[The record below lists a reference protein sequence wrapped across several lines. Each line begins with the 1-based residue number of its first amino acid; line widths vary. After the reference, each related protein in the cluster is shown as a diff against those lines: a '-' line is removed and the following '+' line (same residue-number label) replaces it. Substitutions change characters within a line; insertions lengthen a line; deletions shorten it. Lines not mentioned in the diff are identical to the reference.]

1 MRPLLYHIIACCAVL
16 FFTACDKEYDI
27 PGGNATGDGNSII
40 LDLSSGSLPISRAV
54 NTEATGAEVRV
65 SHIDVLIFDENG
77 SKKHHERIGGS
88 DTGNGTIVLS
98 AKRSDFEVNAGY
110 EVYLIANSTADVSV
124 FAADDFDM
132 TKLRQLEQTDRDI
145 HMTGCP
151 EAENVPQAFLMDGMA
166 HLDGSTAT
174 EVILNDGNMSNDTK
188 LKATLRRAAAKL
200 VIKINKGQFV
210 EFDNSISGAGYY
222 LRNSP
227 YSTSVLTGVNAEAA
241 LRTTVMTSN
250 DYFKWTQDTEDGP
263 YTLITVTAYAYAHSW
278 DNASSLEKETRLIV
292 NIPMSTI
299 LHNEQG
305 DYVDESGAVVDDP
318 VKVPHENNYYQI
330 PVCEGTALERN
341 TCYEVSLAL
350 NVPGGTDPSEPVEL
364 GPIDYSVREW
374 DEQTI
379 DIGGETDRPEYLTL
393 NEEEFEMHNI
403 DKDYTTL
410 QFSSSSEV
418 KAEITKVYYIN
429 KFGQEQTLEKRYPD
443 NPDSDVWGVKTT
455 TSSGWWPWEEET
467 TTWSNLCKIRITP
480 DKGISG
486 SIDVFSDVPEN
497 NAVRYIE
504 FTVTNETGQSR
515 SVTVA
520 QYPLTYITNVE
531 GHYSYRDDFKSEASD
546 GTSGVTTWL
555 LLAGKSINKGTEY
568 ASAQVPYDDRDAWR
582 CACSWENN
590 SWSYTKNGS
599 NDQFFGSKVAQ
610 DFNTTSGLSSIRY
623 ANWTER
629 REGRWIYS
637 YTYNT
642 TTAFIGLNNH
652 RMYHVQ
658 ITASSG
664 EYTLGRPRL
673 DENGYTDDGPDNA
686 ELVSPSFMLA
696 SQLGAVLA
704 IDAREGAAQHCKHYV
719 EVTRDGTVYDDW
731 RLPTEAEI
739 NIIYKFQNDSEV
751 MDEVLS
757 GNRYWSASGLVPKP
771 GVWNPRDQAIRCIR
785 DAYDDK
791 TTDN

>member
-1 MRPLLYHIIACCAVL
+1 MRPLLYHIITCCAVL
-16 FFTACDKEYDI
+16 FFTACDKEYEI

-65 SHIDVLIFDENG
+65 NHIDVLIFDENG

-110 EVYLIANSTADVSV
+110 EVYLIANSTADASV

-132 TKLRQLEQTDRDI
+132 TKLRQLEQTDHDI

-151 EAENVPQAFLMDGMA
+151 EAENVPQAFLMDGIA

-222 LRNSP
+222 LRNLS

-241 LRTTVMTSN
+241 LHTTDLTRN
-250 DYFKWTQDTEDGP
+250 NYFNWTQETEDGP

-292 NIPMSTI
+292 NIPMYTI

-305 DYVDESGAVVDDP
+305 EYVDESGAVVDDP
-318 VKVPHENNYYQI
+318 VKVPHENSYYQI

-341 TCYEVSLAL
+341 TCYEVSLTL

-379 DIGGETDRPEYLTL
+379 DIGGETDHPEYLTL

-403 DKDYTTL
+403 DEDYTTL

-429 KFGQEQTLEKRYPD
+429 KFGQEQALTAIPNTD
-443 NPDSDVWGVKTT
+443 NEWGVRGGSTYN
-455 TSSGWWPWEEET
+455 P
-467 TTWSNLCKIRITP
+467 TWTNRCTIRITP
-480 DKGISG
+480 DEGISG

-531 GHYSYRDDFKSEASD
+531 GHYSYRDDFVSTASD

-568 ASAQVPYDDRDAWR
+568 ASEQVPYNDRNAWR
-582 CACSWENN
+582 CGCSWENN
-590 SWSYTKNGS
+590 SWSYTKDGS
-599 NDQFFGSKVAQ
+599 NYQFFGSKVAQ
-610 DFNTTSGLSSIRY
+610 NFNTTSGLSSIGY
-623 ANWTER
+623 ANWTEW
-629 REGRWIYS
+629 RWSWY
-637 YTYNT
+637 YYNT
-642 TTAFIGLNNH
+642 TATYIDLNNH

-673 DENGYTDDGPDNA
+673 DENGYTDDGSDNA

-696 SQLGAVLA
+696 SQLGAVQA
-704 IDAREGAAQHCKHYV
+704 IDAREGAAQHCERYV

-771 GVWNPRDQAIRCIR
+771 GVSNPSDRAIRCIR

>member
-110 EVYLIANSTADVSV
+110 EVYLIANSTADASV

-210 EFDNSISGAGYY
+210 EFDNSIYGAGYY
-222 LRNSP
+222 LRNLP

-250 DYFKWTQDTEDGP
+250 GYFKWTQDTEDGP

-350 NVPGGTDPSEPVEL
+350 KVPGGTDPSEPVEL
-364 GPIDYSVREW
+364 GPINYSVREW

-520 QYPLTYITNVE
+520 QYPLEYITNIQ
-531 GHYSYRDDFKSEASD
+531 GWYSYRSDF
-546 GTSGVTTWL
+546 GGTTWENYRNPSEKRVS
-555 LLAGKSINKGTEY
+555 ARNYNAYSDTWEY
-568 ASAQVPYDDRDAWR
+568 SATRYGQ
-582 CACSWENN
+582 
-590 SWSYTKNGS
+590 SY
-599 NDQFFGSKVAQ
+599 FFTSKVA
-610 DFNTTSGLSSIRY
+610 TEVTSGTNKGKSTIAYYYYRRDYSTTLNTEDI
-623 ANWTER
+623 WT
-629 REGRWIYS
+629 
-637 YTYNT
+637 NT
-642 TTAFIGLNNH
+642 GNA

-664 EYTLGRPRL
+664 EYTLGKPRIT
-673 DENGYTDDGPDNA
+673 NGRTDPGADNA
-686 ELVSPSFMLA
+686 ELVSPSFMIA
-696 SQLGAVLA
+696 SQLGAVFDVNS
-704 IDAREGAAQHCKHYV
+704 IEMAASHCEQYV
-719 EVTRDGTVYDDW
+719 ETYKDETGRAVHLDDW
-731 RLPTEAEI
+731 RLPTKAELE
-739 NIIYKFQNDSEV
+739 IIIKFQYVENAV
-751 MDEVLS
+751 MDEVLAGKS
-757 GNRYWSASGLVPKP
+757 YYSASGV
-771 GVWNPRDQAIRCIR
+771 VSNPNGSSNNSGRTAIRCIR

>member
-27 PGGNATGDGNSII
+27 LDSNATGDGNSII
-40 LDLSSGSLPISRAV
+40 LDLSSGSLPVSRAV
-54 NTEATGAEVRV
+54 NTEATGAEIRV
-65 SHIDVLIFDENG
+65 NHIDVLIFDENG

-151 EAENVPQAFLMDGMA
+151 EAENVPQAFLMDGIA

-222 LRNSP
+222 LRNLP

-241 LRTTVMTSN
+241 LHTTALTRN
-250 DYFKWTQDTEDGP
+250 NYFNWTQETEDGP

-292 NIPMSTI
+292 NIPMYTI
-299 LHNEQG
+299 LHNEQD
-305 DYVDESGAVVDDP
+305 DYVDESGTVVEDP
-318 VKVPHENNYYQI
+318 VKVHHENSYYQI

-364 GPIDYSVREW
+364 GPINYSVREW

-403 DKDYTTL
+403 DEDYTTL

-418 KAEITKVYYIN
+418 KSEITKVYYIN
-429 KFGQEQTLEKRYPD
+429 KFGQEQALTAIPNTD
-443 NPDSDVWGVKTT
+443 NEWGVRGGSTYN
-455 TSSGWWPWEEET
+455 P
-467 TTWSNLCKIRITP
+467 TWTNRCTIRITP
-480 DKGISG
+480 DEGISG

-531 GHYSYRDDFKSEASD
+531 GHYSYRDDFGWHIRSYN
-546 GTSGVTTWL
+546 
-555 LLAGKSINKGTEY
+555 LAVARRKEY
-568 ASAQVPYDDRDAWR
+568 Q
-582 CACSWENN
+582 
-590 SWSYTKNGS
+590 
-599 NDQFFGSKVAQ
+599 
-610 DFNTTSGLSSIRY
+610 
-623 ANWTER
+623 
-629 REGRWIYS
+629 
-637 YTYNT
+637 
-642 TTAFIGLNNH
+642 
-652 RMYHVQ
+652 
-658 ITASSG
+658 
-664 EYTLGRPRL
+664 
-673 DENGYTDDGPDNA
+673 
-686 ELVSPSFMLA
+686 
-696 SQLGAVLA
+696 
-704 IDAREGAAQHCKHYV
+704 
-719 EVTRDGTVYDDW
+719 
-731 RLPTEAEI
+731 
-739 NIIYKFQNDSEV
+739 
-751 MDEVLS
+751 
-757 GNRYWSASGLVPKP
+757 
-771 GVWNPRDQAIRCIR
+771 
-785 DAYDDK
+785 
-791 TTDN
+791 

>member
-65 SHIDVLIFDENG
+65 NHIDVLIFDENG

-188 LKATLRRAAAKL
+188 LKATLQRAAAKL

-210 EFDNSISGAGYY
+210 EFDNIISGAGYY
-222 LRNSP
+222 LRNLP

-292 NIPMSTI
+292 NIPMYTI

-305 DYVDESGAVVDDP
+305 DYVDESGTVVNDP
-318 VKVPHENNYYQI
+318 VKVPHENSYYQI

-341 TCYEVSLAL
+341 TCYEVSLTL

-364 GPIDYSVREW
+364 GQIDYSVREW

-403 DKDYTTL
+403 DEDYTTL

-429 KFGQEQTLEKRYPD
+429 KFGQEQTLEKIDPD
-443 NPDSDVWGVKTT
+443 NPDSDEWGVKTT
-455 TSSGWWPWEEET
+455 TSSGWPWEEET
-467 TTWSNLCKIRITP
+467 TTWTNRCTIRITP
-480 DKGISG
+480 DEGISG

-520 QYPLTYITNVE
+520 QYPLEYITNIQ
-531 GHYSYRDDFKSEASD
+531 GWYSYRSDF
-546 GTSGVTTWL
+546 GGTTWENYHNPSQKRVT
-555 LLAGKSINKGTEY
+555 AYSYNRNNDTWQYTATGYGQYMQSGWEY
-568 ASAQVPYDDRDAWR
+568 VDL
-582 CACSWENN
+582 
-590 SWSYTKNGS
+590 
-599 NDQFFGSKVAQ
+599 FFTSKVA
-610 DFNTTSGLSSIRY
+610 TEVTSGTNKGKSTIAYYYYRRDYSTTLNTENI
-623 ANWTER
+623 WT
-629 REGRWIYS
+629 
-637 YTYNT
+637 NT
-642 TTAFIGLNNH
+642 GNA

-664 EYTLGRPRL
+664 GYTLGKPRIT
-673 DENGYTDDGPDNA
+673 NGRTDPGADNA
-686 ELVSPSFMLA
+686 ELVSPSFMIA
-696 SQLGAVLA
+696 SQLGAVFDVNS
-704 IDAREGAAQHCKHYV
+704 IEMAASHCEQYV
-719 EVTRDGTVYDDW
+719 ETYKDETGRAVHLDDW
-731 RLPTEAEI
+731 RLPTKAELE
-739 NIIYKFQNDSEV
+739 IIIKFQYVENAA
-751 MDEVLS
+751 MDEVLAGKS
-757 GNRYWSASGLVPKP
+757 YYSASGV
-771 GVWNPRDQAIRCIR
+771 VSNPNGSSNSSGTAIRCIR

>member
-54 NTEATGAEVRV
+54 NTEATGAEIRV
-65 SHIDVLIFDENG
+65 NHIDVLIFDENG
-77 SKKHHERIGGS
+77 SKKHHERIDGS

-132 TKLRQLEQTDRDI
+132 TKLRQLEQTDHDI

-151 EAENVPQAFLMDGMA
+151 EAENVPQAFLMDGIA

-222 LRNSP
+222 LRNLP

-241 LRTTVMTSN
+241 LHTTDLTRN
-250 DYFKWTQDTEDGP
+250 NYFNWTQETEDGP

-318 VKVPHENNYYQI
+318 VKVPHENSYYQI

-341 TCYEVSLAL
+341 ICYEVSLTL

-379 DIGGETDRPEYLTL
+379 DIGGETDHPAYLYV

-403 DKDYTTL
+403 DEDYTTL

-418 KAEITKVYYIN
+418 KSEITKVYYIN
-429 KFGQEQTLEKRYPD
+429 KFGQEQALTAIPNTD
-443 NPDSDVWGVKTT
+443 NEWGVRGGSTYN
-455 TSSGWWPWEEET
+455 P
-467 TTWSNLCKIRITP
+467 TWTNRCTIRITP
-480 DKGISG
+480 DEGISG

-497 NAVRYIE
+497 KTIRYIK
-504 FTVTNETGQSR
+504 FRITNKDGQER
-515 SVTVA
+515 EVTVA
-520 QYPLTYITNVE
+520 QYPLEYITNKQSW
-531 GHYSYRDDFKSEASD
+531 YSYRDDFKTDDTEPTTYEYSGDRIYGISLATRNISNWNGEYEYEVVTLWNRFSASNSFF
-546 GTSGVTTWL
+546 TSKYAVEDPST
-555 LLAGKSINKGTEY
+555 GKSQFFYYYYDRNNRLRNQSLTEY
-568 ASAQVPYDDRDAWR
+568 NAR
-582 CACSWENN
+582 
-590 SWSYTKNGS
+590 
-599 NDQFFGSKVAQ
+599 
-610 DFNTTSGLSSIRY
+610 L
-623 ANWTER
+623 
-629 REGRWIYS
+629 
-637 YTYNT
+637 
-642 TTAFIGLNNH
+642 
-652 RMYHVQ
+652 YHIVL
-658 ITASSG
+658 TASSG
-664 EYTLGRPRL
+664 QYTIGRPRQIY
-673 DENGYTDDGPDNA
+673 DEISRLYVTDPGKDNA
-686 ELVSPSFMLA
+686 ELVSPSFMISSSL
-696 SQLGAVLA
+696 SGFLIGGGNLTLDGSDNSLR
-704 IDAREGAAQHCKHYV
+704 IAREHCANYV
-719 EVTRDGTVYDDW
+719 EVAKDGTVYDDW
-731 RLPTEAEI
+731 RLPTRAELD
-739 NIIYKFQNDSEV
+739 IILNYQGTE
-751 MDEVLS
+751 DEDADAIDYLLN
-757 GNRYWSASGLVPKP
+757 GNYYYHAGGRTYNPN
-771 GVWNPRDQAIRCIR
+771 WNVEGAEPRCVR
-785 DAYDDK
+785 DVYNEK
-791 TTDN
+791 

>member
-455 TSSGWWPWEEET
+455 TSSGWPWEEET

-629 REGRWIYS
+629 RSWWRPYT

-642 TTAFIGLNNH
+642 TTTSISGLNNH

-757 GNRYWSASGLVPKP
+757 GNRYWSASDLVLKP
-771 GVWNPRDQAIRCIR
+771 GVSDSSDRAIRCIR

>member
-27 PGGNATGDGNSII
+27 PGSNATGDGNSII

-54 NTEATGAEVRV
+54 NTEATGAEIRV
-65 SHIDVLIFDENG
+65 NHIDVLIFDENG

-151 EAENVPQAFLMDGMA
+151 EAENVPQAFLMDGIA

-200 VIKINKGQFV
+200 VIRINKGRFV

-222 LRNSP
+222 LRNLS

-241 LRTTVMTSN
+241 LHTTDLTRN
-250 DYFKWTQDTEDGP
+250 NYFNWTQETEDGP

-318 VKVPHENNYYQI
+318 VKVPHENSYYQI

-341 TCYEVSLAL
+341 TCYEVSLTL

-364 GPIDYSVREW
+364 GPIGYSVREW

-379 DIGGETDRPEYLTL
+379 DIGGETDRPAYLYV

-403 DKDYTTL
+403 DDDRTTL

-418 KAEITKVYYIN
+418 TAEIIEVYYID
-429 KFGQEQTLEKRYPD
+429 KFGQNQTLEKRYPD
-443 NPDSDVWGVKTT
+443 NPDSDEWGVKTT
-455 TSSGWWPWEEET
+455 TSEWPWGQR
-467 TTWSNLCKIRITP
+467 TTWSNLCDIRISP
-480 DKGISG
+480 DEGITG

-497 NAVRYIE
+497 KTIRYIK
-504 FTVTNETGQSR
+504 FRITNKDGQER
-515 SVTVA
+515 EVTVA
-520 QYPLTYITNVE
+520 QYPLEYITNKQSW
-531 GHYSYRDDFKSEASD
+531 YSYRDDFKTDDTEPTTYEYSGDRIYGISLATRNISNWNGEYEYEVVTNRFSASNSFF
-546 GTSGVTTWL
+546 TSKYAVEDPST
-555 LLAGKSINKGTEY
+555 GKSQFFYYYYDRNNRLLNQSLTEY
-568 ASAQVPYDDRDAWR
+568 NAR
-582 CACSWENN
+582 
-590 SWSYTKNGS
+590 
-599 NDQFFGSKVAQ
+599 
-610 DFNTTSGLSSIRY
+610 L
-623 ANWTER
+623 
-629 REGRWIYS
+629 
-637 YTYNT
+637 
-642 TTAFIGLNNH
+642 
-652 RMYHVQ
+652 YHIVL
-658 ITASSG
+658 TASSG
-664 EYTLGRPRL
+664 QYTIGRPRQIY
-673 DENGYTDDGPDNA
+673 DEISRLYVTDPGKDNA
-686 ELVSPSFMLA
+686 ELVSPSFMISSSL
-696 SQLGAVLA
+696 SGFLVGGGNLTLDGSDNSLR
-704 IDAREGAAQHCKHYV
+704 IAREHCANYV
-719 EVTRDGTVYDDW
+719 EVAKDGTVYDDW
-731 RLPTEAEI
+731 RLPTRAELD
-739 NIIYKFQNDSEV
+739 IILNYQGTE
-751 MDEVLS
+751 DEDADAIDYLLN
-757 GNRYWSASGLVPKP
+757 GNYYYHAGGRTYNPN
-771 GVWNPRDQAIRCIR
+771 WNVEGAEPRCVR
-785 DAYDDK
+785 DVYNEK
-791 TTDN
+791 

>member
-27 PGGNATGDGNSII
+27 LDSNATGDGNSII
-40 LDLSSGSLPISRAV
+40 LDLSSGSLPVSRAV

-65 SHIDVLIFDENG
+65 NHIDVLIFDENG
-77 SKKHHERIGGS
+77 RKKHHERIDGS

-151 EAENVPQAFLMDGMA
+151 EAENVPQAFLMDGIA

-222 LRNSP
+222 LRNLS

-241 LRTTVMTSN
+241 LHTTDLTRN
-250 DYFKWTQDTEDGP
+250 NYFNWTQETEDGP

-292 NIPMSTI
+292 NIPMYTI

-305 DYVDESGAVVDDP
+305 EYVDESGAVVDDP
-318 VKVPHENNYYQI
+318 VKVPHENSYYQI

-341 TCYEVSLAL
+341 TCYEVSLTL

-364 GPIDYSVREW
+364 GPIGYSVREW

-379 DIGGETDRPEYLTL
+379 DIGGETDRPAYLYV

-403 DKDYTTL
+403 DDDRTTL

-418 KAEITKVYYIN
+418 TAEIIEVYYID
-429 KFGQEQTLEKRYPD
+429 KFGQNQTLEKRYPD

-467 TTWSNLCKIRITP
+467 TTWSNLCEIRITP
-480 DKGISG
+480 DEGISG

-497 NAVRYIE
+497 KTIRYIK
-504 FTVTNETGQSR
+504 FRITNKDGQER
-515 SVTVA
+515 EVTVA
-520 QYPLTYITNVE
+520 QYPLEYITNKQSW
-531 GHYSYRDDFKSEASD
+531 YSYRDDFKTDDTEPTTYEYSGDRIYGISLATRNISNWNGEYEYEVVTNRFSASNSFF
-546 GTSGVTTWL
+546 TSKYAVEDPST
-555 LLAGKSINKGTEY
+555 GKSQFFYYYYDRNNRLLNQSLTEY
-568 ASAQVPYDDRDAWR
+568 NAR
-582 CACSWENN
+582 
-590 SWSYTKNGS
+590 
-599 NDQFFGSKVAQ
+599 
-610 DFNTTSGLSSIRY
+610 L
-623 ANWTER
+623 
-629 REGRWIYS
+629 
-637 YTYNT
+637 
-642 TTAFIGLNNH
+642 
-652 RMYHVQ
+652 YHIVL
-658 ITASSG
+658 TASSG
-664 EYTLGRPRL
+664 QYTIGRPRQIY
-673 DENGYTDDGPDNA
+673 DEISRLYVTDPGKDNA
-686 ELVSPSFMLA
+686 ELVSPSFMISSSL
-696 SQLGAVLA
+696 SGFLIGGGNLTLDGSDNSLR
-704 IDAREGAAQHCKHYV
+704 IAREHCANYV
-719 EVTRDGTVYDDW
+719 EVAKDGTVYDDW
-731 RLPTEAEI
+731 RLPTRAELD
-739 NIIYKFQNDSEV
+739 IILNYQGTE
-751 MDEVLS
+751 DEDADAIDYLLN
-757 GNRYWSASGLVPKP
+757 GNYYYHAGGRTYNPN
-771 GVWNPRDQAIRCIR
+771 WNVEGAEPRCVR
-785 DAYDDK
+785 DVYNEK
-791 TTDN
+791 

>member
-27 PGGNATGDGNSII
+27 PGSNATGDGNSII

-77 SKKHHERIGGS
+77 RKKHHERIDGS

-151 EAENVPQAFLMDGMA
+151 EAENVPQAFLMDGIA

-200 VIKINKGQFV
+200 VIRINKGRFV

-222 LRNSP
+222 LRNLS

-241 LRTTVMTSN
+241 LHTTDLTRN
-250 DYFKWTQDTEDGP
+250 NYFNWTQETEDGP

-292 NIPMSTI
+292 NIPMYTI

-305 DYVDESGAVVDDP
+305 EYVNESGAVVDDP
-318 VKVPHENNYYQI
+318 VKVPHENSYYQI

-341 TCYEVSLAL
+341 ICYEVALTL

-379 DIGGETDRPEYLTL
+379 DIGGETDHPAYLYV

-403 DKDYTTL
+403 DDDRTTL

-418 KAEITKVYYIN
+418 TAEIIEVYYID
-429 KFGQEQTLEKRYPD
+429 KFGQNQTLEKRYPD

-455 TSSGWWPWEEET
+455 TSSGWPWEEET
-467 TTWSNLCKIRITP
+467 TTWSNLCEIRITP
-480 DKGISG
+480 DEGISG

-520 QYPLTYITNVE
+520 QYPLTYITNIE
-531 GHYSYRDDFKSEASD
+531 GHYSYRDDFVSMASD
-546 GTSGVTTWL
+546 GTFGVTTWL
-555 LLAGKSINKGTEY
+555 LLAGKSINKDTEY
-568 ASAQVPYDDRDAWR
+568 DSELVPYNNRNAWI

-599 NDQFFGSKVAQ
+599 NSQFFGSKVAQ
-610 DFNTTSGLSSIRY
+610 NFNTTSGLSSIGY
-623 ANWTER
+623 ANWTEDRTWR
-629 REGRWIYS
+629 RPWY

-642 TTAFIGLNNH
+642 TTTYIGLNNH

-673 DENGYTDDGPDNA
+673 DENGYTDDGSDNA

-696 SQLGAVLA
+696 SQLGAVQA
-704 IDAREGAAQHCKHYV
+704 IDAREGAAQHCERYV

-771 GVWNPRDQAIRCIR
+771 GVSDPNDRAIRCIR

>member
-54 NTEATGAEVRV
+54 NTEATGAEIRV
-65 SHIDVLIFDENG
+65 NHIDVLIFDENG

-110 EVYLIANSTADVSV
+110 EVYLIANSTADASV

-151 EAENVPQAFLMDGMA
+151 GAENVPQAFLMDGIA

-200 VIKINKGQFV
+200 VIRINKGRFV
-210 EFDNSISGAGYY
+210 EFDNRISGAGYY
-222 LRNSP
+222 LRNLS

-241 LRTTVMTSN
+241 LRTTGLTRN
-250 DYFKWTQDTEDGP
+250 NYFNWTQETEDGP

-292 NIPMSTI
+292 NIPMYTI

-305 DYVDESGAVVDDP
+305 EYVDKSGAVVDDP
-318 VKVPHENNYYQI
+318 VKVPHENSYYQI

-341 TCYEVSLAL
+341 TCYEVSLTL

-364 GPIDYSVREW
+364 EPIDYLVREW

-379 DIGGETDRPEYLTL
+379 DIGGETDHPAYLYV
-393 NEEEFEMHNI
+393 NEEEFEMRNI
-403 DKDYTTL
+403 DDDRTTL

-418 KAEITKVYYIN
+418 TAEIIEVYYID
-429 KFGQEQTLEKRYPD
+429 KFGQKQTFEKRYPD
-443 NPDSDVWGVKTT
+443 NPDNDEWGVKTT
-455 TSSGWWPWEEET
+455 TSSGWGPWEEET
-467 TTWSNLCKIRITP
+467 TTWSNLCEIRITP
-480 DKGISG
+480 DEGISG
-486 SIDVFSDVPEN
+486 SIDVFSEVPEN

-520 QYPLTYITNVE
+520 QYPLEYITNIQ
-531 GHYSYRDDFKSEASD
+531 GWYSYRSDF
-546 GTSGVTTWL
+546 GGTTWENYRNPSQKRVT
-555 LLAGKSINKGTEY
+555 AYSYNRNNDTWQYTATGYG
-568 ASAQVPYDDRDAWR
+568 PYMQ
-582 CACSWENN
+582 SGWE
-590 SWSYTKNGS
+590 SV
-599 NDQFFGSKVAQ
+599 DLFFTSKVATEVT
-610 DFNTTSGLSSIRY
+610 FGENRGKSTIAYYYYRY
-623 ANWTER
+623 NNSNSLRTANIWNDD
-629 REGRWIYS
+629 G
-637 YTYNT
+637 N
-642 TTAFIGLNNH
+642 A

-664 EYTLGRPRL
+664 GYTLGKPRIT
-673 DENGYTDDGPDNA
+673 NGRTDPGADNA
-686 ELVSPSFMLA
+686 ELVSPSFMIA
-696 SQLGAVLA
+696 SQLGAVFDVNS
-704 IDAREGAAQHCKHYV
+704 IEMAASHCEQYV
-719 EVTRDGTVYDDW
+719 ETYKDETGRAVHLDDW
-731 RLPTEAEI
+731 RLPTKAELE
-739 NIIYKFQNDSEV
+739 IIIKFQYVENAV
-751 MDEVLS
+751 MDEVLAGKS
-757 GNRYWSASGLVPKP
+757 YYSASGV
-771 GVWNPRDQAIRCIR
+771 VSNPNGSSNSSGTAIRCIR

>member
-65 SHIDVLIFDENG
+65 NHIDVLIFDENG

-110 EVYLIANSTADVSV
+110 EVYLIANSTADASV

-151 EAENVPQAFLMDGMA
+151 EAENVPQAFLMDGIA

-200 VIKINKGQFV
+200 VIRINKGRFV

-222 LRNSP
+222 LRNLS

-241 LRTTVMTSN
+241 LRTTALTRN
-250 DYFKWTQDTEDGP
+250 NYFNWTQETEDGP

-292 NIPMSTI
+292 NIPMYTI

-305 DYVDESGAVVDDP
+305 DYVDESGAVVDYP
-318 VKVPHENNYYQI
+318 VKVPHKNSYYQI

-341 TCYEVSLAL
+341 TCYEVSLTL
-350 NVPGGTDPSEPVEL
+350 NVPGGTDPSEPVKL

-379 DIGGETDRPEYLTL
+379 DIGGETDRPAYLYV

-403 DKDYTTL
+403 DEDYTTL

-429 KFGQEQTLEKRYPD
+429 KFGQEQALTAIPNTD
-443 NPDSDVWGVKTT
+443 NEWGVRGGSTYN
-455 TSSGWWPWEEET
+455 P
-467 TTWSNLCKIRITP
+467 TWKNRCTIRITP
-480 DKGISG
+480 DEGISG

-520 QYPLTYITNVE
+520 QYPLEYITNIQ
-531 GHYSYRDDFKSEASD
+531 GWYSYRSDF
-546 GTSGVTTWL
+546 GGTTWENYRNPSQKRVT
-555 LLAGKSINKGTEY
+555 AYSYNRNNDTWQYTATGYGQYMQSGWWEY
-568 ASAQVPYDDRDAWR
+568 VDL
-582 CACSWENN
+582 
-590 SWSYTKNGS
+590 
-599 NDQFFGSKVAQ
+599 FFTSKVATEV
-610 DFNTTSGLSSIRY
+610 TTGDNKGKSSIKY
-623 ANWTER
+623 YY
-629 REGRWIYS
+629 YS
-637 YTYNT
+637 RDNSTSLSTSDDIWKDGTGN
-642 TTAFIGLNNH
+642 A

-658 ITASSG
+658 ISASSG
-664 EYTLGRPRL
+664 AYTLGKPRI
-673 DENGYTDDGPDNA
+673 TDGRTDPGSDNA
-686 ELVSPSFMLA
+686 QLVSPSFMIA
-696 SQLGAVLA
+696 SQLGAVYTVNS
-704 IDAREGAAQHCKHYV
+704 IEMAASHCEQYV
-719 EVTRDGTVYDDW
+719 EVYKDKETSETVLLDDW
-731 RLPTEAEI
+731 RLPTRAEVE
-739 NIIYKFQNDSEV
+739 IIMKFQYKENAA
-751 MDEVLS
+751 MDEVLAGKYYYCADGGTVENTYKDNFS
-757 GNRYWSASGLVPKP
+757 NNNA
-771 GVWNPRDQAIRCIR
+771 AIRCIR

-791 TTDN
+791 KTGN

>member
-65 SHIDVLIFDENG
+65 NHIDVLIFDENG

-110 EVYLIANSTADVSV
+110 EVYLIANSTADASV

-222 LRNSP
+222 LRNLP

-241 LRTTVMTSN
+241 LRTTDMTSN

-350 NVPGGTDPSEPVEL
+350 NVPGGTDPSKPVEL
-364 GPIDYSVREW
+364 GQIDYSVREW

-403 DKDYTTL
+403 DEDYTTL

-443 NPDSDVWGVKTT
+443 NPDSDEWGVKTT
-455 TSSGWWPWEEET
+455 TSSGWPWEEET
-467 TTWSNLCKIRITP
+467 TTWSNLCEIRITP
-480 DKGISG
+480 DEGISG

-531 GHYSYRDDFKSEASD
+531 GHYSYRDDFMSEASD
-546 GTSGVTTWL
+546 GTFGVTTWL

-568 ASAQVPYDDRDAWR
+568 ASEQVPYDDRDAWR

-599 NDQFFGSKVAQ
+599 NSQFFGSKVAQ

-623 ANWTER
+623 ANWTEDRSR
-629 REGRWIYS
+629 RRPYT

-642 TTAFIGLNNH
+642 TATSIGLNNH

-696 SQLGAVLA
+696 SQLGAVQA
-704 IDAREGAAQHCKHYV
+704 IDAREGAAQHCKCYV

-771 GVWNPRDQAIRCIR
+771 GVRNPSDRAIRCIR

>member
-1 MRPLLYHIIACCAVL
+1 MRPLLYHIITCCAVL

-98 AKRSDFEVNAGY
+98 ARRSDFEVNAGY

-132 TKLRQLEQTDRDI
+132 TKLRQLEQTDSDI

-151 EAENVPQAFLMDGMA
+151 EAENVPQAFLMDGIA

-200 VIKINKGQFV
+200 VIKIKKGEFV

-222 LRNSP
+222 LRNLS

-241 LRTTVMTSN
+241 LRTTALTRN
-250 DYFKWTQDTEDGP
+250 NYFNWTQETEDGP

-292 NIPMSTI
+292 NIPMYTI

-305 DYVDESGAVVDDP
+305 EYVDHDGTVVEDP
-318 VKVPHENNYYQI
+318 VKVSHENSYYQI

-341 TCYEVSLAL
+341 TCYEVALTL

-364 GPIDYSVREW
+364 GPINYSVREW

-379 DIGGETDRPEYLTL
+379 DIGGETDHPEYLTL

-403 DKDYTTL
+403 DEDRTTL

-418 KAEITKVYYIN
+418 KAEITKIYYIN
-429 KFGQEQTLEKRYPD
+429 KFGQEQALTAIPNTD
-443 NPDSDVWGVKTT
+443 NEWGVRGG
-455 TSSGWWPWEEET
+455 SAYNP
-467 TTWSNLCKIRITP
+467 TWTNRCTIRITP
-480 DKGISG
+480 DEGISG

-531 GHYSYRDDFKSEASD
+531 GYYSYRDDFVSTASD

-555 LLAGKSINKGTEY
+555 LLAGKSINKGTAY
-568 ASAQVPYDDRDAWR
+568 ATAQVPYGERNAWR

-590 SWSYTKNGS
+590 SWSYTKEGS
-599 NDQFFGSKVAQ
+599 NSQFFGSKVAQ
-610 DFNTTSGLSSIRY
+610 NFNTTSGLSSIKY
-623 ANWTER
+623 ANWTENR
-629 REGRWIYS
+629 TWRGSWY

-642 TTAFIGLNNH
+642 TATSIDLNNH

-673 DENGYTDDGPDNA
+673 DENGYTDDGSDNA

-696 SQLGAVLA
+696 SQLGAVQA
-704 IDAREGAAQHCKHYV
+704 IDAREGAAQHCERYV

-731 RLPTEAEI
+731 RLPTEAEV

-771 GVWNPRDQAIRCIR
+771 GVSNPSDRAIRCIR

>member
-54 NTEATGAEVRV
+54 NTEATGAEIRV
-65 SHIDVLIFDENG
+65 NHIDVLIFDENG
-77 SKKHHERIGGS
+77 RKKHHERIDGS

-132 TKLRQLEQTDRDI
+132 TKLRQLEQTDHDI

-151 EAENVPQAFLMDGMA
+151 EAENVPQAFLMDGIA

-200 VIKINKGQFV
+200 VIRINKGRFV
-210 EFDNSISGAGYY
+210 EFDNRISGAGYY
-222 LRNSP
+222 LRNLS

-241 LRTTVMTSN
+241 LRTTALTRN
-250 DYFKWTQDTEDGP
+250 NYFNWTQETEDGP

-292 NIPMSTI
+292 NIPMYTI
-299 LHNEQG
+299 LHNEQD
-305 DYVDESGAVVDDP
+305 DYVDESGTVVNDP
-318 VKVPHENNYYQI
+318 VKVPHENSYYQI

-341 TCYEVSLAL
+341 ICYEVSLTL

-379 DIGGETDRPEYLTL
+379 DIGGETDHPAYLYV

-403 DKDYTTL
+403 DEDYTTL

-418 KAEITKVYYIN
+418 KSEITKVYYIN
-429 KFGQEQTLEKRYPD
+429 KFGQEQALTAIPNTD
-443 NPDSDVWGVKTT
+443 NEWGVRGGSTYN
-455 TSSGWWPWEEET
+455 P
-467 TTWSNLCKIRITP
+467 TWTNRCTIRITP
-480 DKGISG
+480 DEGISG

-531 GHYSYRDDFKSEASD
+531 GLYSYRNDFVSTASD

-555 LLAGKSINKGTEY
+555 LLAGKSINKDTEY
-568 ASAQVPYDDRDAWR
+568 DSEQVPYDDPNAWI
-582 CACSWENN
+582 CGCSWENN

-599 NDQFFGSKVAQ
+599 NSQFFGSKVAQ
-610 DFNTTSGLSSIRY
+610 NFNTTSGLSSIGY
-623 ANWTER
+623 ANWTEDLTW
-629 REGRWIYS
+629 RWSWY

-642 TTAFIGLNNH
+642 TATSIGLNNH

-673 DENGYTDDGPDNA
+673 DENGYTDDGSDNA

-696 SQLGAVLA
+696 SQLGAVQA
-704 IDAREGAAQHCKHYV
+704 IDAREGAAQHCERYV

-731 RLPTEAEI
+731 RLPTKAEI

-757 GNRYWSASGLVPKP
+757 GDRYWSASGLVPKP
-771 GVWNPRDQAIRCIR
+771 GVRYPSDRAIRCIR

>member
-1 MRPLLYHIIACCAVL
+1 MRPLLYHIITCCAVL

-65 SHIDVLIFDENG
+65 NHIDVLIFDENG

-110 EVYLIANSTADVSV
+110 EVYLIANSTADASV

-132 TKLRQLEQTDRDI
+132 TKLRQLEQTDHDI

-151 EAENVPQAFLMDGMA
+151 EAENVPQAFLMDGIA

-222 LRNSP
+222 LRNLS

-241 LRTTVMTSN
+241 LHTTDLTRN
-250 DYFKWTQDTEDGP
+250 NYFNWTQETEDGP

-292 NIPMSTI
+292 NIPMYTI

-305 DYVDESGAVVDDP
+305 EYVDESGAVVDDP
-318 VKVPHENNYYQI
+318 VKVPHENSYYQI

-341 TCYEVSLAL
+341 TCYEVSLTL

-379 DIGGETDRPEYLTL
+379 DIGGETDHPEYLTL

-403 DKDYTTL
+403 DEDYTTL

-429 KFGQEQTLEKRYPD
+429 KFGQEQALTAIPNTD
-443 NPDSDVWGVKTT
+443 NEWGVRGGSTYN
-455 TSSGWWPWEEET
+455 P
-467 TTWSNLCKIRITP
+467 TWTNRCTIRITP
-480 DKGISG
+480 DEGISG

-531 GHYSYRDDFKSEASD
+531 GHYSYRDDFVSTASD

-568 ASAQVPYDDRDAWR
+568 ASEQVPYNDRNAWR
-582 CACSWENN
+582 CGCSWENN
-590 SWSYTKNGS
+590 SWSYTKDGS
-599 NDQFFGSKVAQ
+599 NYQFFGSKVAQ
-610 DFNTTSGLSSIRY
+610 NFNTTSGLSSIGY
-623 ANWTER
+623 ANWTEW
-629 REGRWIYS
+629 RWSWY
-637 YTYNT
+637 YYNT
-642 TTAFIGLNNH
+642 TATYIDLNNH

-673 DENGYTDDGPDNA
+673 DENGYTDDGSDNA

-696 SQLGAVLA
+696 SQLGAVQA
-704 IDAREGAAQHCKHYV
+704 IDAREGAAQHCERYV

-771 GVWNPRDQAIRCIR
+771 GVSNPSDRAIRCIR

>member
-65 SHIDVLIFDENG
+65 NHIDVLIFDENG

-110 EVYLIANSTADVSV
+110 EVYLIANSTADASV

-151 EAENVPQAFLMDGMA
+151 EAENVPQAFLMDGIA

-200 VIKINKGQFV
+200 VIKINKGRFV
-210 EFDNSISGAGYY
+210 EFDNNISGAGYY
-222 LRNSP
+222 LRNLP

-241 LRTTVMTSN
+241 LRTTALTRN
-250 DYFKWTQDTEDGP
+250 NYFNWTQETENGP

-292 NIPMSTI
+292 NIPMYTI

-305 DYVDESGAVVDDP
+305 DYVDESGTVVDDP
-318 VKVPHENNYYQI
+318 VKVYHKNSYYQI

-341 TCYEVSLAL
+341 TCYEVSLTL

-364 GPIDYSVREW
+364 EPIDYLVREW

-379 DIGGETDRPEYLTL
+379 DIGGETDHPEYLTL

-403 DKDYTTL
+403 DEDYTTL

-429 KFGQEQTLEKRYPD
+429 KFGQEQTFEKRYPD
-443 NPDSDVWGVKTT
+443 NPDSDEWGVKTT
-455 TSSGWWPWEEET
+455 TSEWPWEQR
-467 TTWSNLCKIRITP
+467 TTWSNLCDIRISP
-480 DKGISG
+480 DEGISG

-531 GHYSYRDDFKSEASD
+531 GYYSYRDDFVSTASD

-568 ASAQVPYDDRDAWR
+568 ASEQVPYNDRNAWR

-590 SWSYTKNGS
+590 SWSYTKDGS
-599 NDQFFGSKVAQ
+599 DYQFFGSKVAQ

-623 ANWTER
+623 ANWTEDR
-629 REGRWIYS
+629 TGRWS

-642 TTAFIGLNNH
+642 TATSIGLNNH

-673 DENGYTDDGPDNA
+673 DENGYTDDGSYNA
-686 ELVSPSFMLA
+686 EVVSPSFMLA
-696 SQLGAVLA
+696 SQLGAVQA
-704 IDAREGAAQHCKHYV
+704 IDAREGAAQHCERYV

-757 GNRYWSASGLVPKP
+757 GDRYWSASGLVPKP
-771 GVWNPRDQAIRCIR
+771 GVWNPSDDRAAIRCIR
-785 DAYDDK
+785 DAYNDK
-791 TTDN
+791 K

>member
-65 SHIDVLIFDENG
+65 NHIDVLIFDENG

-110 EVYLIANSTADVSV
+110 EVYLIANSTADASV

-151 EAENVPQAFLMDGMA
+151 EAENVPQAFLMDGIA

-200 VIKINKGQFV
+200 VIRINKGRFV
-210 EFDNSISGAGYY
+210 EFDNSIPGAGYY
-222 LRNSP
+222 LRNLS

-241 LRTTVMTSN
+241 LHTTGLTRN
-250 DYFKWTQDTEDGP
+250 NYFNWTQETEDGP

-292 NIPMSTI
+292 NIPMYTI

-305 DYVDESGAVVDDP
+305 DYVDENGTVVDDP
-318 VKVPHENNYYQI
+318 VKVHHENSYYQI

-341 TCYEVSLAL
+341 TCYEVSLTL

-364 GPIDYSVREW
+364 GPIDYLVREW

-379 DIGGETDRPEYLTL
+379 DIGGETDHPEYLTL

-403 DKDYTTL
+403 DEDYTTL

-429 KFGQEQTLEKRYPD
+429 KFGQEQALTAIPNTD
-443 NPDSDVWGVKTT
+443 NEWGVRGGSTYN
-455 TSSGWWPWEEET
+455 P
-467 TTWSNLCKIRITP
+467 TWKNRCTIRITP
-480 DKGISG
+480 DEGISG

-520 QYPLTYITNVE
+520 QYPLEYITNIQ
-531 GHYSYRDDFKSEASD
+531 GWYSYRSDF
-546 GTSGVTTWL
+546 GGTTWENYRNPSQKRVT
-555 LLAGKSINKGTEY
+555 AYSYNRNNDTWQYTATGYGQYMQSGWWEY
-568 ASAQVPYDDRDAWR
+568 VDL
-582 CACSWENN
+582 
-590 SWSYTKNGS
+590 
-599 NDQFFGSKVAQ
+599 FFTSKVATEVTFGENRGKSTIAYYYYRR
-610 DFNTTSGLSSIRY
+610 DNSTTLNTEDI
-623 ANWTER
+623 WT
-629 REGRWIYS
+629 
-637 YTYNT
+637 NT
-642 TTAFIGLNNH
+642 GNA

-664 EYTLGRPRL
+664 EYTLGKPRIT
-673 DENGYTDDGPDNA
+673 NGRTDPGADNA
-686 ELVSPSFMLA
+686 ELVSPSFMIA
-696 SQLGAVLA
+696 SQLGAVFDVNS
-704 IDAREGAAQHCKHYV
+704 IEMAASHCEQYV
-719 EVTRDGTVYDDW
+719 ETYKDETGRAVHLDDW
-731 RLPTEAEI
+731 RLPTKAELE
-739 NIIYKFQNDSEV
+739 IIIKFQYVENAV
-751 MDEVLS
+751 MDEVLAGKS
-757 GNRYWSASGLVPKP
+757 YYSASGV
-771 GVWNPRDQAIRCIR
+771 VSNPNGSSNNGGTAIRCIR

-791 TTDN
+791 TTGN

>member
-54 NTEATGAEVRV
+54 NTEATGAEIRV
-65 SHIDVLIFDENG
+65 NHIDVLIFDENG
-77 SKKHHERIGGS
+77 SKKHHERIDGS

-132 TKLRQLEQTDRDI
+132 TKLRQLEQTDHDI

-151 EAENVPQAFLMDGMA
+151 EAENVPQAFLMDGIA

-222 LRNSP
+222 LRNLS

-241 LRTTVMTSN
+241 LRTTVLTRN
-250 DYFKWTQDTEDGP
+250 NYFNWTRNTEDGP

-292 NIPMSTI
+292 NIPMYTI

-305 DYVDESGAVVDDP
+305 EYVDESGTVVNDP
-318 VKVPHENNYYQI
+318 VKVPHENSYYQI

-341 TCYEVSLAL
+341 TCYEVSLTL

-379 DIGGETDRPEYLTL
+379 DIGGETDHPAYLYV
-393 NEEEFEMHNI
+393 NEEEFEMRNI
-403 DKDYTTL
+403 DDDRTTL

-418 KAEITKVYYIN
+418 TAEIIEVYYID
-429 KFGQEQTLEKRYPD
+429 KFGQKQTFEKKYPD
-443 NPDSDVWGVKTT
+443 NPDNDEWGVKTT

-467 TTWSNLCKIRITP
+467 TTWSNLCEIRITP
-480 DKGISG
+480 DEGISG
-486 SIDVFSDVPEN
+486 SIDVFSEVPEN

-520 QYPLTYITNVE
+520 QYPLEYITNIQ
-531 GHYSYRDDFKSEASD
+531 GWYSYRSDF
-546 GTSGVTTWL
+546 GGTTW
-555 LLAGKSINKGTEY
+555 
-568 ASAQVPYDDRDAWR
+568 
-582 CACSWENN
+582 ENYRN
-590 SWSYTKNGS
+590 PSQKRVTAYSYNRN
-599 NDQFFGSKVAQ
+599 NDTWQYTATGYGQYMQSGWDYVDLFFTSKVA
-610 DFNTTSGLSSIRY
+610 TEVTSGENRGKSTIAYYYYRY
-623 ANWTER
+623 NNSNSLQTANIWDDD
-629 REGRWIYS
+629 G
-637 YTYNT
+637 N
-642 TTAFIGLNNH
+642 A

-664 EYTLGRPRL
+664 GYTLGKPRIT
-673 DENGYTDDGPDNA
+673 NGRTDPGADNA
-686 ELVSPSFMLA
+686 ELVSPSFMIA
-696 SQLGAVLA
+696 SQLGAVFDVNS
-704 IDAREGAAQHCKHYV
+704 IEMAASHCEQYV
-719 EVTRDGTVYDDW
+719 ETYKDETGRAVHLDDW
-731 RLPTEAEI
+731 RLPTKAELE
-739 NIIYKFQNDSEV
+739 IIIKFQYVENAV
-751 MDEVLS
+751 MDEVLAGKS
-757 GNRYWSASGLVPKP
+757 YYSASGV
-771 GVWNPRDQAIRCIR
+771 VSNPNGSSNSSGTAIRCIR